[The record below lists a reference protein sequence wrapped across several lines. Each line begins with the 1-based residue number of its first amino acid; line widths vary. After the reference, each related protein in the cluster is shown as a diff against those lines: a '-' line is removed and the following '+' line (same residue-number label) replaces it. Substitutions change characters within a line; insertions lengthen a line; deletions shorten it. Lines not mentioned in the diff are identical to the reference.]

1 MQAFIT
7 KLIEAW
13 QLLLSQLGYAAK
25 TVQQKKNEKDV
36 DEASQAAK
44 EKDDTEKYENIL
56 NNRK

>member
-1 MQAFIT
+1 MQALIT

-13 QLLLSQLGYAAK
+13 QLFLQQIGYTAK

-36 DEASQAAK
+36 DDASKAAK
-44 EKDDTEKYENIL
+44 EKDDTSGYENIL